1 MFLPPEHIAEVME
14 AAEAA
19 DVGLDMLEG
28 GLVRLY
34 GRTDFDLHRFAQ
46 VALTQRLNLLP
57 QDSV

>member
-1 MFLPPEHIAEVME
+1 ME

-46 VALTQRLNLLP
+46 VALAQRLNLLP